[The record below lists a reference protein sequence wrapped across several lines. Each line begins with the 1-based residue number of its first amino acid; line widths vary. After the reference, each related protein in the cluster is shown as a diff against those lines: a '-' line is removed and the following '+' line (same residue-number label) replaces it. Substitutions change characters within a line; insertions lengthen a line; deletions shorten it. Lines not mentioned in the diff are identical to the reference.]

1 MQHYIDIADKNGVAL
16 LGNGSC
22 QFCGAQTT
30 KGIHECLEIF
40 NLGFKQLDYAK
51 EYNHLYRFLSV
62 DAHALQHSEI
72 HGRWSNHFHLTRLHL
87 IFRYKVQW
95 TYSLSPKLS
104 NHLNAYKKNR
114 LHEFL
119 TPPALLQRGNITTIE
134 ILTGS
139 KTETD
144 CQEMIL
150 NWSKEVYKAWSTYHE
165 LVDVIAKGFIRE
177 TL

>member
-1 MQHYIDIADKNGVAL
+1 MQTYIDIAEKNGVVL
-16 LGNGSC
+16 FDDGSC
-22 QFCGAQTT
+22 QFCGASTI
-30 KGIHECLEIF
+30 KGVHECVEIF

-51 EYNHLYRFLSV
+51 EHNHLYRFLSV

-87 IFRYKVQW
+87 IFHYKIEW

-104 NHLNAYKKNR
+104 DHLNVYKK
-114 LHEFL
+114 HQPKEFL
-119 TPPALLQRGNITTIE
+119 ESPALLHRGNITTMD
-134 ILTGS
+134 ILTRS

-150 NWSKEVYKAWSTYHE
+150 LWAKEVYTSWSTYHE
-165 LVDVIAKGFIRE
+165 LVDAIAKGF
-177 TL
+177 